1 MSYEL
6 PVVLRHMFPDVE
18 FGEDVLLQDDG
29 KGPYIRRWSRVE
41 KEPTLAE
48 IEAAA
53 PAANAALQAEEAK
66 RVESDTARDD
76 AKRAIQHLDTII
88 AGVDGANLAQ
98 AKTAIK
104 QLAQIQRHIILAT
117 VGR

>member
-1 MSYEL
+1 ML
-6 PVVLRHMFPDVE
+6 PQTLAHLFPGINFQDE
-18 FGEDVLLQDDG
+18 CILQDEG
-29 KGPYIRRWSRVE
+29 AGPYIKAWRRAERQ
-41 KEPTLAE
+41 PTDAE
-48 IEAAA
+48 LKAAE
-53 PAANAALQAEEAK
+53 PAALAAEQAEDAK
-66 RVESDTARDD
+66 RQESDTARTE

-88 AGVDGANLAQ
+88 AGIDGANLAQ